1 MSRLPALGPRGEG
14 WVLVQGI
21 LFVLIIAAGVRVG
34 GAWTREARTVTT
46 IVGGLLMVAGGVLT
60 RSGAVELRD
69 AFTPLPRP
77 RAGAQLVDT
86 GAYRLVRHPV
96 YGGIVIL
103 AVGWGLFS
111 ASPIAI
117 GLALVLLAFFRLK
130 SAREEAWLAEVHPGY
145 EAYRARTRRLIPFI
159 Y

>member
-1 MSRLPALGPRGEG
+1 MTRLPSLGPRGEG

-21 LFVLIIAAGVRVG
+21 LFVLIAAAGFSVG
-34 GAWTREARTVTT
+34 GAWAREAHAVTT
-46 IVGGLLMVAGGVLT
+46 IVGGLLMVAGAVLAVSGV
-60 RSGAVELRD
+60 VELRE

-77 RAGAQLVDT
+77 RDGARLVDT

-96 YGGIVIL
+96 YGGIAIG
-103 AVGWGLFS
+103 AVGWGLFA
-111 ASPIAI
+111 ASPISI

-130 SAREEAWLAEVHPGY
+130 SAREEAWLAEVYPGY

>member
-1 MSRLPALGPRGEG
+1 VSRLPALGPRGEG

-34 GAWTREARTVTT
+34 GAWAREARTVTT

-77 RAGAQLVDT
+77 RDGAELVDT

-103 AVGWGLFS
+103 TVGWGLFS

-130 SAREEAWLAEVHPGY
+130 SAREEAWLTEVYPGY

>member
-34 GAWTREARTVTT
+34 GAWAREARTVTT
-46 IVGGLLMVAGGVLT
+46 VVAGLLMVAGALLAISGV
-60 RSGAVELRD
+60 VELRGS
-69 AFTPLPRP
+69 FTPLPRP
-77 RAGAQLVDT
+77 RHGARLVET

-96 YGGIVIL
+96 YGGIVMGAL
-103 AVGWGLFS
+103 GWGLFT
-111 ASPIAI
+111 ASPISI

-130 SAREEAWLAEVHPGY
+130 SAREEAWLADVYPGY
-145 EAYRARTRRLIPFI
+145 EAYRSRTRRLIPFI

>member
-14 WVLVQGI
+14 WVLVQGV

-34 GAWTREARTVTT
+34 GAWAREARTVTT
-46 IVGGLLMVAGGVLT
+46 IVGGLLMVAGAVLAGSGV
-60 RSGAVELRD
+60 VELRD

-77 RAGAQLVDT
+77 RDGAQLVDT

-96 YGGIVIL
+96 YGGIAIL
-103 AVGWGLFS
+103 TVGWALFS

-130 SAREEAWLAEVHPGY
+130 SAREEAWLADVYPGY
-145 EAYRARTRRLIPFI
+145 DAYRARTRRLIPFI

>member
-21 LFVLIIAAGVRVG
+21 LFVLIAAAGFSVG
-34 GAWTREARTVTT
+34 GAWAREPRTVTT
-46 IVGGLLMVAGGVLT
+46 IVAGFLMVAGAWLAV
-60 RSGAVELRD
+60 SGAVELREG
-69 AFTPLPRP
+69 FTPLPRP
-77 RAGAQLVDT
+77 RNGARLVET

-96 YGGIVIL
+96 YGGIVMGAL
-103 AVGWGLFS
+103 GWGLFT
-111 ASPIAI
+111 ASPISI

-130 SAREEAWLAEVHPGY
+130 SAREEAWLAEVYPGY
-145 EAYRARTRRLIPFI
+145 EAYRSRTRRLIPFI